1 MSVVVFIVV
10 VFGVVSLG
18 IGRFYYYKGMERGLA
33 EGYQAGFGAGIKQ
46 GRDEGMKAGLK
57 AGIKEHMVTTLVDAK
72 PVPGMHED
80 LHQQVKDELLK
91 AINTKPEQ
99 KKSASSAPNPGVVA
113 MLWEEFGGWLLIAGF
128 ILLLVYL
135 FR

>member
-1 MSVVVFIVV
+1 MSFVVFSILSVIVAW
-10 VFGVVSLG
+10 
-18 IGRFYYYKGMERGLA
+18 IAYARGRNRGQI
-33 EGYQAGFGAGIKQ
+33 EGYQAGWGNGLKQ

-57 AGIKEHMVTTLVDAK
+57 EGIKEHMLTTLVDAR
-72 PVPGMHED
+72 PMPGIHEE

-99 KKSASSAPNPGVVA
+99 KKAAVSPKRGIIA

-135 FR
+135 FQSG